1 MKVYNFDLLAYPQ
14 LDNNAPRTPVPSNYF
29 DPAVGAQNYHDHIDE
44 MAYCEDLGFDGVV
57 FNEHHYSAYGTMP
70 SPNLIAAALSQRTKR
85 MRIGVLGNILPL
97 RSHPVRVAEE
107 YAMIDCLTNGRL
119 IAGFVRGVPA
129 EYVWYNVEPTE
140 SRGRFEEAYEL
151 ITTAWTQP
159 VWSHKGEFFE
169 FEDCALWPRPL
180 QQPYPPI
187 WVAARSAESLE
198 WCVSKR
204 LPVAQV
210 YSTTAQIEDTFGYYR
225 EVAQQ
230 AGWEAEPDHFILTR
244 HIYVG
249 ESDEAARRIAEPA
262 LRYFFTLSAR
272 GFNEAVNER
281 AADRA
286 KLNAALNSERS
297 FNYFR
302 EENRP
307 RIDFS
312 TLSWEELVSTGYVI
326 AGSPETVVS
335 QLQEQ
340 MASVGAGHFMGM
352 FHIGNM
358 AHDEVLRSLER
369 FSRHVMPALNGAA

>member
-1 MKVYNFDLLAYPQ
+1 MKLYNFDLLAYPQ
-14 LDNNAPRTPVPSNYF
+14 LDNAAPRTPVPSNYF
-29 DPAVGAQNYHDHIDE
+29 DPAVGSANYQEHIDE
-44 MAYCEDLGFDGVV
+44 MAYCEELGFDGVV

-107 YAMIDCLTNGRL
+107 YAMLDCLTGGRL

-129 EYVWYNVEPTE
+129 EYIWYNVDPAE

-151 ITTAWTQP
+151 IMTAWTQP
-159 VWSHKGEFFE
+159 VWSHKGRFFE
-169 FEDCALWPRPL
+169 FEDCALWPRPV
-180 QQPYPPI
+180 QQPHPPI

-225 EVAQQ
+225 QVARKE
-230 AGWEAEPDHFILTR
+230 GWEAEPDSFILTR

-249 ESDEAARRIAEPA
+249 ESDEEARRIAEPA

-281 AADRA
+281 AADRER
-286 KLNAALNSERS
+286 LNAALNTQRS
-297 FNYFR
+297 FSYFR
-302 EENRP
+302 EENRA
-307 RIDFS
+307 RIDFAK
-312 TLSWEELVSTGYVI
+312 LSWEELLDTGYLV
-326 AGSPETVVS
+326 AGSPETVTR
-335 QLQEQ
+335 QLREQ
-340 MASVGAGHFMGM
+340 MQSVGAAHFMGM
-352 FHIGNM
+352 FHIGNL
-358 AHDEVLRSLER
+358 AHEQVVASLER
-369 FSRHVMPALNGAA
+369 FSSEVMPGLQS

>member
-1 MKVYNFDLLAYPQ
+1 MKLYNFDLLAYPQ
-14 LDNNAPRTPVPSNYF
+14 LDNSAPRTPVPSNYF
-29 DPAVGAQNYHDHIDE
+29 DPSVGAANYQEHIDE
-44 MAYCEDLGFDGVV
+44 MAYCEELGFDGVV

-97 RSHPVRVAEE
+97 RFHPVRVAEE
-107 YAMIDCLTNGRL
+107 YAMLDCLTGGRL

-129 EYVWYNVEPTE
+129 EYVWYNVEPSE

-151 ITTAWTQP
+151 IMTAWTQP
-159 VWSHKGEFFE
+159 VWSHKGRFFE

-180 QQPYPPI
+180 QQPHPPI

-225 EVAQQ
+225 QVARKD
-230 AGWEAEPDHFILTR
+230 GWDAEPESFILTR

-249 ESDEAARRIAEPA
+249 ESDEEARRVAEPA

-272 GFNEAVNER
+272 GFNEAMNER
-281 AADRA
+281 AADRE
-286 KLNAALNSERS
+286 KLNAALNSARS
-297 FNYFR
+297 FSYFR

-307 RIDFS
+307 RIDFAK
-312 TLSWEELVSTGYVI
+312 LSWEELLATGYLV
-326 AGSPETVVS
+326 AGSPATVTR
-335 QLQEQ
+335 QLREQ
-340 MASVGAGHFMGM
+340 MGRVGAGHFMGM
-352 FHIGNM
+352 FHIGNL
-358 AHDEVLRSLER
+358 AHAEVVRSLER
-369 FSRHVMPALNGAA
+369 FSREVMPGLQD

>member
-1 MKVYNFDLLAYPQ
+1 MKLYNFDLLAYPK
-14 LDNNAPRTPVPSNYF
+14 LDNNAPRTPVPSSYF
-29 DPAVGAQNYHDHIDE
+29 DPSVGAANYQEHIDE
-44 MAYCEDLGFDGVV
+44 MAYCEELGFDGVV

-70 SPNLIAAALSQRTKR
+70 SPNLIAAALSQRTRR

-107 YAMIDCLTNGRL
+107 YAMLDCLTGGRL

-129 EYVWYNVEPTE
+129 EYVWYNVDPAE

-151 ITTAWTQP
+151 IKTAWTQP
-159 VWSHKGEFFE
+159 VWSYKGKFFE

-180 QQPYPPI
+180 QQPHPPI
-187 WVAARSAESLE
+187 WVAARSAESIE
-198 WCVSKR
+198 WCVSKQ

-225 EVAQQ
+225 TVASN
-230 AGWEAEPDHFILTR
+230 AGWEAPPENFILTR
-244 HIYVG
+244 HIFVG
-249 ESDEAARRIAEPA
+249 DSDEEARRIAEPA

-281 AADRA
+281 AADRE
-286 KLNAALNSERS
+286 KLNAALNSARS
-297 FNYFR
+297 FSYFR

-312 TLSWEELVSTGYVI
+312 TLSWEELIDTGYVI
-326 AGSPETVVS
+326 AGSPGTVARQVR
-335 QLQEQ
+335 EQ
-340 MASVGAGHFMGM
+340 MDRVDAGHFMGM
-352 FHIGNM
+352 FHIGNL
-358 AHDEVLRSLER
+358 AHEEVVRSLER
-369 FSRHVMPALNGAA
+369 FSAEVRPALA